1 MKSYCNKK
9 VKGFYTMHKT
19 LLTLEQIR
27 ERLQDRNLA
36 EVAKRID
43 VGYATLHRIKTN
55 PKYSCNVR
63 TLKELSDYLSQ

>member
-9 VKGFYTMHKT
+9 VKGFCTMQKT
-19 LLTLEQIR
+19 MLTLDEIR

-36 EVAKRID
+36 EVAKRCD
-43 VGYATLHRIKTN
+43 VGYATLQRIKTN

-63 TLKELSDYLSQ
+63 TLKELSDYLA